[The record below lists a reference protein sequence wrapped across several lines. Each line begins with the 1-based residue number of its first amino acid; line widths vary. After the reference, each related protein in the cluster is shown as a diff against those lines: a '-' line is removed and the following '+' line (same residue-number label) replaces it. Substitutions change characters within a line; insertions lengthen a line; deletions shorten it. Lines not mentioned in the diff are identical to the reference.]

1 MKQPPRAALLIL
13 DGWGLA
19 PEGPGNCVRLART
32 PVVDR
37 LQARCASTTLIT
49 SGRSVGLPH
58 GQMGNSE
65 VGHLTL
71 GAGRVLPQAL
81 VRVGD
86 AIEDGS
92 FFAIPALVEALRSAK
107 RVHILGLA
115 SDGGVHSHLD
125 HLLALGR
132 AAREAGKPFFFH
144 AFTDGRDVSPT
155 SGAGFARRLAAAGSV
170 ATICGRYFAMDRDK
184 RWERTRA
191 AYQAL
196 VAGEGRRFTDAG
208 AMVEEFY
215 AAGTTD
221 EFLPACATGE
231 GLVREG
237 DCLLFAN
244 FRADRARQLTE
255 ALTAPEFKGFA
266 RTPFPKTAMVTMTRY
281 RDDFPLP
288 ALFPPQRPR
297 DVLGETF
304 GRLGIPNLRVAETEK
319 YAHVTYFFNGG
330 EEEPFPGEERVLIP
344 SPKVATYDLR
354 PEMSAGEVA
363 SAAVDGIRAGTFR
376 ALILNFANPDMV
388 GHTGVIEATVR
399 ACEAVDSALGEVLA
413 ALEAAGWAAVVTADH
428 GNAECLIDPETGG
441 PHTAHTTNPVPCWL
455 WGAPGSL
462 RGGGTLRDIAPTLLG
477 LLGEPAPGAMTG
489 SDLRAS
495 WHGELDPH
503 PGRHQ
508 V

>member
-19 PEGPGNCVRLART
+19 PAGPGNCVRLART

-37 LQARCASTTLIT
+37 LQARCPSTTLLT
-49 SGRSVGLPH
+49 SGRSVGLPE

-81 VRVGD
+81 VRIGD

-92 FFAIPALVEALRSAK
+92 FFATAALVDAVRSAN
-107 RVHILGLA
+107 RVHVLGLA

-132 AAREAGKPFFFH
+132 AARDARKPFFFH

-155 SGAGFARRLAAAGSV
+155 SGAGFVRRLAAAGNV
-170 ATICGRYFAMDRDK
+170 ATVCGRYYAMDRDK
-184 RWERTRA
+184 RWERTRV

-196 VAGEGRRFTDAG
+196 VAGEGKRFTDAG
-208 AMVEEFY
+208 ALVEEFY

-221 EFLPACATGE
+221 EFLPACSTGE
-231 GLVREG
+231 GLIRDG

-255 ALTAPEFKGFA
+255 ALTAPEFQGFA
-266 RTPFPKTAMVTMTRY
+266 RAPFPKAAMVTMTAY
-281 RDDFPLP
+281 REDSALP
-288 ALFPPQRPR
+288 CLFPPQRPSA
-297 DVLGETF
+297 VLGETF
-304 GRLGIPNLRVAETEK
+304 GRRGLANLRVAETEK

-330 EEEPFPGEERVLIP
+330 EETPFPGEERVLIP
-344 SPKVATYDLR
+344 SPKVATYDLK
-354 PEMSAGEVA
+354 PEMSAAGVA
-363 SAAVDGIRAGTFR
+363 SAAVEGVRSGSYR
-376 ALILNFANPDMV
+376 SLILNFANPDMV
-388 GHTGVIEATVR
+388 GHTGSIEATVR
-399 ACEAVDSALGEVLA
+399 ACEAVDSALGHVLA
-413 ALEAAGWAAVVTADH
+413 ALEAEGWAALVTADH

-455 WGAPGSL
+455 HGASGGL

-477 LLGEPAPGAMTG
+477 LLGEAVPTVMTG
-489 SDLRAS
+489 ADLRTAGG
-495 WHGELDPH
+495 GELDSALA
-503 PGRHQ
+503 RHQ
-508 V
+508 K